1 MIANIA
7 LQNHLATPAV
17 MGAFVN
23 LVDLP
28 DDRNSPNAIIAP
40 KNPGLPRR
48 GFSLASS
55 PAALAAVYPS
65 ATASRA
71 PTVRAAS

>member
-1 MIANIA
+1 
-7 LQNHLATPAV
+7 

-23 LVDLP
+23 LDDHRSMLFDLP
-28 DDRNSPNAIIAP
+28 DDRNSPNAIVAP